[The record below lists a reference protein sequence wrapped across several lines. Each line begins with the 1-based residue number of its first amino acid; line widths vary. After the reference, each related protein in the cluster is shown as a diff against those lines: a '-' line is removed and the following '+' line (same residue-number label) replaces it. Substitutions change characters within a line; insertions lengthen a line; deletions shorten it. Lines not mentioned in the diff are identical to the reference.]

1 LAIHLPLIED
11 GRLLAKNLLKL
22 RRVIIIYQA
31 YYNLEAL
38 ELHEWALEC
47 RNRVKAS
54 KMIKIATKLE
64 DTYRKTHIIPK
75 NCLPSPVWRPNI

>member
-1 LAIHLPLIED
+1 
-11 GRLLAKNLLKL
+11 
-22 RRVIIIYQA
+22 VIIIYQA

-75 NCLPSPVWRPNI
+75 SCLPSPVWRPNI